1 MNENLSGRYT
11 DMQDNILS
19 LRSLEAEVLGE
30 CGCFFFLFFFFLTRR
45 TKLRSKDIKITFDF
59 IKEEISFLRIFE
71 HE

>member
-1 MNENLSGRYT
+1 MN
-11 DMQDNILS
+11 
-19 LRSLEAEVLGE
+19 VVV
-30 CGCFFFLFFFFLTRR
+30 FFSFFFFFLTRR